1 MEKQG
6 NTGASDNEVDASSSE
21 KQGDNSD
28 IQVNISN
35 TEKQVDTLKT
45 LGFCQN
51 TMLGGTRGSSACTG
65 VCLMMLQNFWK
76 TSDQTLNIVNIVSI
90 YKQVMRK
97 AVVTWNEEMLQ
108 EMDVVNANEY
118 LEMRQSMMWKFYK
131 GTHLCYP
138 QLIHNNHYNCTRH
151 NIFYIQHTVKI
162 C

>member
-1 MEKQG
+1 
-6 NTGASDNEVDASSSE
+6 
-21 KQGDNSD
+21 
-28 IQVNISN
+28 
-35 TEKQVDTLKT
+35 
-45 LGFCQN
+45 
-51 TMLGGTRGSSACTG
+51 
-65 VCLMMLQNFWK
+65 MLQNFWK
-76 TSDQTLNIVNIVSI
+76 TSDQALNIDNIVSI

-151 NIFYIQHTVKI
+151 NIFYIQHTDQNLLVSTNFDKEYNFFGKATKYTYLMKLM
-162 C
+162 